1 MFDLKGN
8 HLILIGGNVDLTPD
22 LFHMII
28 YRPERNFCRYQ
39 RENTEAVK
47 QEDRQYNGQK
57 TNNYRQDYLLIG
69 PRKYNIFATQL
80 RSTCSSLLL

>member
-1 MFDLKGN
+1 VFDLKGN

-22 LFHMII
+22 LFNMII

-57 TNNYRQDYLLIG
+57 TNNYRQKPKD
-69 PRKYNIFATQL
+69 RAT
-80 RSTCSSLLL
+80 

>member
-57 TNNYRQDYLLIG
+57 KNDKRQTIIDKNLKIE
-69 PRKYNIFATQL
+69 PHEPHRKPL
-80 RSTCSSLLL
+80 